1 MLKKEL
7 LKKGYLMSLRT
18 RGSAAVDK
26 AQLRLALLKSLEE
39 NLDLGHGLTIEAYNH
54 LINTTRATL
63 EAHNT
68 LVSNLEES
76 RKTVTQMDKALSEM
90 SERMLSGVATIYG
103 RNSIEYSK
111 AGGSNGKRNKQSSSK
126 VAPVVAVLASQP
138 AQAAIANASI
148 NGKSTT
154 PLLQ

>member
-1 MLKKEL
+1 
-7 LKKGYLMSLRT
+7 MSLRT
-18 RGSAAVDK
+18 RSSAAVDK
-26 AQLRLALLKSLEE
+26 AQLRLALLKSVDE
-39 NLDLGHGLTIEAYNH
+39 NLDLGHGLSIEAYNH

-76 RKTVTQMDKALSEM
+76 RKTIIQMDKALSEM
-90 SERMLSGVATIYG
+90 SERMLSGVATVYG
-103 RNSIEYSK
+103 RNSIQYSK
-111 AGGSNGKRNKQSSSK
+111 AGGSNAKRNKQSSSK

-138 AQAAIANASI
+138 AQTAIANAST

>member
-1 MLKKEL
+1 
-7 LKKGYLMSLRT
+7 MSLRT

-26 AQLRLALLKSLEE
+26 AQLRLALLKSVEE

-90 SERMLSGVATIYG
+90 SERMLSGVATVYG

-126 VAPVVAVLASQP
+126 VAPLVAVLANQP
-138 AQAAIANASI
+138 AQAAIANAST

>member
-1 MLKKEL
+1 
-7 LKKGYLMSLRT
+7 MSLKT

-26 AQLRLALLKSLEE
+26 AQLRLALLKSIDE

-54 LINTTRATL
+54 LINTTRAML
-63 EAHNT
+63 EANNT

-90 SERMLSGVATIYG
+90 SERMLSGVATVYG

-111 AGGSNGKRNKQSSSK
+111 AGGSNRKRRKQSSSK
-126 VAPVVAVLASQP
+126 VTPVIAVLTTQP
-138 AQAAIANASI
+138 TQAAIANASI
-148 NGKSTT
+148 NGNGTT